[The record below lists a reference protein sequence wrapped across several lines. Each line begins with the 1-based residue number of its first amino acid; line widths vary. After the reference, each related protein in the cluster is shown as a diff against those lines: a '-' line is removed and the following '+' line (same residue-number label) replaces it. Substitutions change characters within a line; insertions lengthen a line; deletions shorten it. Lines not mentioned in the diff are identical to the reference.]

1 MWTRS
6 ELKARAKAVLS
17 TNYWKLVLVAV
28 IANVIAGVSNS
39 VELEYKTDG
48 SGLSVGVLGV
58 VEESI
63 LAMAPILV
71 IAALIVAAVSIA
83 VSIFVAN
90 PLGVGTKRF
99 FVKSHVEKAELRE
112 LLYAFDNGYKNVVK
126 ILFVRDIKIFL
137 WSLLLFIPGIIK
149 SYEYRMIPYLLA
161 ENPHLTE
168 EEVFRLSKQMM
179 DGQKAEAFVLDMSFI
194 GWEALSS
201 LTWGLLG
208 IFFVN
213 PYIHLTDAALYE
225 TLSAAHG
232 RPAGG
237 TPAGEYTYTEYEEI

>member
-83 VSIFVAN
+83 VSIKPGAVMMF
-90 PLGVGTKRF
+90 
-99 FVKSHVEKAELRE
+99 
-112 LLYAFDNGYKNVVK
+112 
-126 ILFVRDIKIFL
+126 
-137 WSLLLFIPGIIK
+137 LLLF
-149 SYEYRMIPYLLA
+149 S
-161 ENPHLTE
+161 
-168 EEVFRLSKQMM
+168 VC
-179 DGQKAEAFVLDMSFI
+179 
-194 GWEALSS
+194 
-201 LTWGLLG
+201 
-208 IFFVN
+208 
-213 PYIHLTDAALYE
+213 
-225 TLSAAHG
+225 SA
-232 RPAGG
+232 
-237 TPAGEYTYTEYEEI
+237 